1 MLRARRS
8 FFQHLLE
15 NVAYAFSSRGRNLSD
30 TSRPRQA
37 SASVGAFLSSSC
49 GHDTIREWTATTE
62 SFSLRWLSSLP
73 SRCWL
78 IAGAF
83 DAPSQTG
90 WIYNWQT
97 LIGAVVA
104 LAAGIAAYL
113 AVRLQIKDTRAQLR
127 AHIAATLGGIKT
139 TTTGEYVGYVI
150 FRNVGR
156 RPAYNFVCPPP
167 RIIAAG
173 EIWEPPEWPGHIPE
187 TEKVLPAGTPRSSQT
202 RRPPRTSSRRSKRKR
217 GSRGHFP
224 GTRQPVSQRA
234 LLIGR

>member
-1 MLRARRS
+1 MDRNDRI
-8 FFQHLLE
+8 LLIAL
-15 NVAYAFSSRGRNLSD
+15 VILIALSLLVW
-30 TSRPRQA
+30 A
-37 SASVGAFLSSSC
+37 
-49 GHDTIREWTATTE
+49 I
-62 SFSLRWLSSLP
+62 
-73 SRCWL
+73 

-139 TTTGEYVGYVI
+139 TTTGEYVGHVI

-156 RPAYNFVCPPP
+156 MPAYNFVCPPP
-167 RIIAAG
+167 RIIATG
-173 EIWEPPEWPGHIPE
+173 EIWEPPEWSGHIPE
-187 TEKVLPAGTPRSSQT
+187 TEKVLPAGTPEPIGSEGIWQAEIDMCLAEPKFLYVWGRITYTDGFDRSRFT
-202 RRPPRTSSRRSKRKR
+202 NFCHRYPWARRETITGGEVRIAEEYGRRTDK
-217 GSRGHFP
+217 GNE
-224 GTRQPVSQRA
+224 A
-234 LLIGR
+234 N